1 MRPSRVGALVR
12 DAALGRWRRRAL
24 RWFGRCA
31 AVRLDTT
38 RNSHPRGIHHAR
50 AHHPRCTGRYA
61 PHADVATQPV
71 CAATQTS
78 ADDDVLR
85 RFHDEMHDPIA
96 KEVLDRLVTELWAR
110 HEAVH
115 DMLRRLD
122 KSGSGCLSKSD
133 LRMGLQSMHL
143 KLTSNELDSVI
154 RLFDKDGSGMVDYVN
169 FYHVLTKY
177 QAEKRHRLRKTCRRC
192 ITAMRWTGS
201 AMPRS
206 SSETPRS
213 TPSYRA
219 HACARRSSGVA
230 PGRKQR

>member
-1 MRPSRVGALVR
+1 
-12 DAALGRWRRRAL
+12 
-24 RWFGRCA
+24 
-31 AVRLDTT
+31 
-38 RNSHPRGIHHAR
+38 
-50 AHHPRCTGRYA
+50 
-61 PHADVATQPV
+61 V

-85 RFHDEMHDPIA
+85 RFRDEMHDPIA

-219 HACARRSSGVA
+219 RACARRSSGVA